1 MLPGLVAASVLPLAH
16 ATRTRAISS
25 HRSTDSSKRLYW
37 SSSVVPEATR
47 QSEAERESQRVGERA
62 SLAFAAPQLQRC
74 RNSRVEH

>member
-37 SSSVVPEATR
+37 SSSVVPEAT
-47 QSEAERESQRVGERA
+47 
-62 SLAFAAPQLQRC
+62 
-74 RNSRVEH
+74 